1 MVDNIYVDVAIKL
14 VVPTLLAFGFVL
26 AKKVCQIISKKL
38 DVEISAQ
45 EWEIIDRLAEE
56 AVRSVEEDSRTN
68 ALSSVDKEEL
78 ALVRIKQSFN
88 GLSPLVPPSNGR
100 TDLVPP
106 SNGRTESRSAVSVPR
121 VDLRKN
127 KVELDVESVLRT
139 KVRSWVNKLYNQGKE
154 ELRSKK

>member
-1 MVDNIYVDVAIKL
+1 VDNIYVDVAIKL

-100 TDLVPP
+100 T
-106 SNGRTESRSAVSVPR
+106 ESRSAVSVPR

-127 KVELDVESVLRT
+127 KAELDAESVLRT